1 MSDKDEQD
9 WLDLLAG
16 QSVPDADPN
25 TVRDAQIFRGALLAH
40 TERLE
45 NDAEIPYPHI
55 LANVLS
61 RLETKEIRKT
71 PKPASWISTLF
82 QTLKDV
88 FASLVPPP
96 INRPIPAMAFAFV
109 LVVSF
114 VTYIVWP
121 PKQIDTTVAPHK
133 IAQQGITNT
142 TYQTI
147 YAQKT
152 DEMAD
157 DLRGLSVRW
166 EGEGGNV
173 FAFSPITPPS
183 EAAKAFGAGLLTGRE
198 ALLGKSEVALPTLLL
213 PPATEDTWLK
223 TQWADDFELGRW
235 TVLLWTASR
244 FHRDLPPTFW
254 DEQRWIF
261 SQLKAAFVAR
271 AETDNTKKV
280 LFQLENKIEPHL
292 KRLPTENNPKIYK
305 DLGFNLKTMMSFLA
319 PKPAD

>member
-1 MSDKDEQD
+1 MSDKDNQD

-25 TVRDAQIFRGALLAH
+25 TVHDAQIFRGALLAH
-40 TERLE
+40 AERLE
-45 NDAEIPYPHI
+45 NDSEIPYPHI

-61 RLETKEIRKT
+61 SLETKEIRKT
-71 PKPASWISTLF
+71 PKPASWISSLS

-96 INRPIPAMAFAFV
+96 KVVWAIPAMALV
-109 LVVSF
+109 LVVSVIMYVVF
-114 VTYIVWP
+114 L
-121 PKQIDTTVAPHK
+121 PKNPIDM
-133 IAQQGITNT
+133 

-147 YAQKT
+147 YANKT
-152 DEMAD
+152 DEMVD
-157 DLRGLSVRW
+157 ELREFKFRW
-166 EGEGGNV
+166 EGEGDNV
-173 FAFSPITPPS
+173 FAFSTTAQPS
-183 EAAKAFGAGLLTGRE
+183 EAAKAFGAGLLTERE
-198 ALLGKSEVALPTLLL
+198 ALLGKSEVALPTLFL
-213 PPATEDTWLK
+213 PATEETWLK

-271 AETDNTKKV
+271 TDNEAKKV
-280 LFQLENKIEPHL
+280 LSQLENKIEPHL
-292 KRLPTENNPKIYK
+292 EQLPTENNPKVYK
-305 DLGFNLKTMMSFLA
+305 ELSINLTKMMYFLA
-319 PKPAD
+319 PKPADEL